1 MEVGCLGRDVEAEYK
16 GSKPGL
22 WKAYK
27 GLNHVLICPSSGL
40 TTDQIEDYIN
50 RSELKFGQKPVV
62 VFVDYIGLVKSRAS
76 RGRYEGVSQAAEDLK
91 VIAKRTETIIIV
103 GTQVSRNK
111 NAETLEVGLYDA
123 KDSGSIENSAGLVL
137 GCWRPSPERINIKIL
152 KNTKGFSGDVIEC
165 IFDGAKMQ
173 IQDIGRI
180 SAADIPKHSK
190 GNSPYKN

>member
-1 MEVGCLGRDVEAEYK
+1 M
-16 GSKPGL
+16 
-22 WKAYK
+22 
-27 GLNHVLICPSSGL
+27 
-40 TTDQIEDYIN
+40 
-50 RSELKFGQKPVV
+50 
-62 VFVDYIGLVKSRAS
+62 
-76 RGRYEGVSQAAEDLK
+76 
-91 VIAKRTETIIIV
+91 IAKRTETIIIV

-165 IFDGAKMQ
+165 SFDGAKMQ